1 MTTKITRLSPLTTR
15 YATPAVPDHEIV
27 MERYKLWI
35 TSLKPETR
43 KTYTSVIKQFTKQYG
58 DVKNL
63 NDSTLNEFM
72 KSLTH
77 KSENYNKKV
86 LTVLTTL
93 AEKLGRPI
101 SADIIALCS
110 ERIQSAKKGSCGEYC
125 RPGVKKN
132 AITAS
137 WLSLMLDIPDR
148 SGASEIEIR
157 NKTLML
163 LTYLGGF
170 RINEVL
176 QLRWKDIDTTDD
188 MVKVTLRD
196 WKTAKV
202 GETHTTFIPSKR
214 LVRAL
219 HLLRHVPHRA
229 GMTPESPLFFDY
241 RKRNQV
247 PLSYSTARRI
257 VQNYATRAGFTGN
270 IGTHSFRAGYNT
282 DALANGVNPA
292 QIGRVTRQNATTVM
306 SYVDNLESTTTSAVV
321 DLI

>member
-1 MTTKITRLSPLTTR
+1 MSNKITRLSPLTTR
-15 YATPAVPDHEIV
+15 YATPAVPDREIV
-27 MERYKLWI
+27 MERYRLWI
-35 TSLKPETR
+35 ASLKPETR
-43 KTYTSVIKQFTKQYG
+43 KTYTSVIKQFTQQYG
-58 DVKNL
+58 DIKNL

-72 KSLTH
+72 KSLAY

-110 ERIQSAKKGSCGEYC
+110 ERIQSAKKGSGGEYC

-132 AITAS
+132 ALTATWVS
-137 WLSLMLDIPDR
+137 KMLELSDS
-148 SGASEIEIR
+148 SGISEIEVR

-170 RINEVL
+170 RISEVL
-176 QLRWKDIDTTDD
+176 SLHWKDIDLTDD

-196 WKTAKV
+196 WKTANV

-214 LVRAL
+214 LVSAL
-219 HLLRHVPHRA
+219 LLLRHVPHRA

-241 RKRNQV
+241 RKERQV
-247 PLSYSTARRI
+247 PLSYSTARRV
-257 VQNYATRAGFTGN
+257 VQDYATRAGFTGN

-292 QIGRVTRQNATTVM
+292 QLGRVTRQNANTVM
-306 SYVDNLESTTTSAVV
+306 GYIDNLESTTTSAVV